1 MNQDI
6 TYKFFCKKSVSN
18 IAYGCATLANIYK
31 PLNIDNCKE
40 LITYTFKKGINYFDV
55 APFYGGELAE
65 KNLGDSIKDIPR
77 SELFIAT
84 KIGRY
89 TDDNSNSGAGG
100 YFDFSPSKIEQ
111 SIKKSMNNMN
121 IKYIDLLQCHDIEN
135 ASTETVLD
143 ALPLLEHYKTTGII
157 NGIGINS
164 YPIQPL
170 LDIVESTPIQINSV
184 GTYAHNTLI
193 NNTILDYIDYFTK
206 KNISIINSSPL
217 AMGLL
222 TPQGPPLWHPASDL
236 MLNTVNDLNTYC
248 KENDLVLPEGM
259 PDEEMLKH
267 LYAEEFNIE
276 KLRYDKIVIMT
287 DADVDG
293 SHIMTLLL
301 TFFYRHMQEL
311 VEGGHVYIAMPPLY
325 QLKKGKRIE

>member
-135 ASTETVLD
+135 VSTETVLD

-248 KENDLVLPEGM
+248 INKQLNISNLSMIYSLINKDILTTISGGNNIAEIKQNLNCLNKTIDDLIMKDITEIVYPIKNKLWGPE
-259 PDEEMLKH
+259 
-267 LYAEEFNIE
+267 
-276 KLRYDKIVIMT
+276 
-287 DADVDG
+287 
-293 SHIMTLLL
+293 
-301 TFFYRHMQEL
+301 
-311 VEGGHVYIAMPPLY
+311 EGIIPVYKWDYI
-325 QLKKGKRIE
+325 

>member
-1 MNQDI
+1 MNPDL

-65 KNLGDSIKDIPR
+65 KNLGESIKDISR
-77 SELFIAT
+77 DKLFIAT

-89 TDDNSNSGAGG
+89 TDNNSSSGAGG
-100 YFDFSPSKIEQ
+100 YFDFSPEKIEQ
-111 SIKKSMNNMN
+111 SIKNSMNNMN

-135 ASTETVLD
+135 VSTETITNII
-143 ALPLLEHYKTTGII
+143 PLLEHYKTTGII

-164 YPIQPL
+164 YPIKPL
-170 LDIVESTPIQINSV
+170 INIIENTTINIDSV

-193 NNTILDYIDYFTK
+193 NNTLLDYVDYFTK

-222 TPQGPPLWHPASDL
+222 TKDEPPDWHPASKL
-236 MLNTVNDLNTYC
+236 MKTTVNKLNDYCINNDLNIT
-248 KENDLVLPEGM
+248 DLSMIYSLSNKDILTTITGGNSIIEINQNLKCLNKTIDDLILKDINQIIYPIKNKLWGPE
-259 PDEEMLKH
+259 
-267 LYAEEFNIE
+267 
-276 KLRYDKIVIMT
+276 
-287 DADVDG
+287 
-293 SHIMTLLL
+293 
-301 TFFYRHMQEL
+301 
-311 VEGGHVYIAMPPLY
+311 EGITPVYKWDYI
-325 QLKKGKRIE
+325 

>member
-6 TYKFFCKKSVSN
+6 TYKYFCNKSVSN

-31 PLNIDNCKE
+31 PLNIDDCKQ

-65 KNLGDSIKDIPR
+65 RNLGYSIKDIPR

-111 SIKKSMNNMN
+111 SIKKSIDNMN

-135 ASTETVLD
+135 VSRQTVLD

-170 LDIVESTPIQINSV
+170 LDIVESTPIKINSV

-193 NNTILDYIDYFTK
+193 NNTILDYIEYFTK

-222 TPQGPPLWHPASDL
+222 TQKGPPIWHPASNL
-236 MLNTVNDLNTYC
+236 MKTTVNNLNNYC
-248 KENDLVLPEGM
+248 LSKNL
-259 PDEEMLKH
+259 
-267 LYAEEFNIE
+267 NIE
-276 KLRYDKIVIMT
+276 NLSMIYSLSNKDILTTISGGNSITEIKNNLNCLNKTIDDLIMKDITEIVYPIKNKLW
-287 DADVDG
+287 G
-293 SHIMTLLL
+293 P
-301 TFFYRHMQEL
+301 E
-311 VEGGHVYIAMPPLY
+311 EGIIPVYKWIY
-325 QLKKGKRIE
+325 N

>member
-1 MNQDI
+1 MGEI
-6 TYKFFCKKSVSN
+6 TYKNFCNKSISN
-18 IAYGCATLANIYK
+18 IGYGCATLANIYK
-31 PLNIDNCKE
+31 PLTINKCKE
-40 LITYTFKKGINYFDV
+40 IIEYNFNEGINYFDV

-65 KNLGDSIKDIPR
+65 KNLGISIKDISR

-111 SIKKSMNNMN
+111 SIKNSMNNMN

-135 ASTETVLD
+135 VSTQTVLD
-143 ALPLLEHYKTTGII
+143 ALPIIEHFKTIGII

-170 LDIVESTPIQINSV
+170 INIIENTTIKINSV

-193 NNTILDYIDYFTK
+193 NNSVVDYIDYFTK

-222 TPQGPPLWHPASDL
+222 TQKGPPDWHPASDL

-248 KENDLVLPEGM
+248 ISKQLNISNLSMIYSLSNKDILTTISGGNSITEIKQNLNCLNKTIDDLILKDINKIIYPIKNKLWGPE
-259 PDEEMLKH
+259 
-267 LYAEEFNIE
+267 
-276 KLRYDKIVIMT
+276 
-287 DADVDG
+287 
-293 SHIMTLLL
+293 
-301 TFFYRHMQEL
+301 
-311 VEGGHVYIAMPPLY
+311 EGINPVYTWEY
-325 QLKKGKRIE
+325 

>member
-6 TYKFFCKKSVSN
+6 TYNFFCKKSVSN

-31 PLNIDNCKE
+31 PLNIDDCKD
-40 LITYTFKKGINYFDV
+40 LITYNFKKGINYFDV

-65 KNLGDSIKDIPR
+65 KNLGVSIKDISR
-77 SELFIAT
+77 NELFIAT

-89 TDDNSNSGAGG
+89 TDNNSNSGAGG

-135 ASTETVLD
+135 VSRQTVLD

-170 LDIVESTPIQINSV
+170 INIIDNTTIKINSV

-193 NNTILDYIDYFTK
+193 NNTILDYIEYFTK

-222 TPQGPPLWHPASDL
+222 TQKGPPEWHPASNL
-236 MLNTVNDLNTYC
+236 MKTTVNNLNNYC
-248 KENDLVLPEGM
+248 VTKNL
-259 PDEEMLKH
+259 
-267 LYAEEFNIE
+267 NIE
-276 KLRYDKIVIMT
+276 NLSMIYSLINKDILTTISGGNSITEIKDNLNCLNKTIDDLIMKDITKIVYPIKNKLW
-287 DADVDG
+287 G
-293 SHIMTLLL
+293 P
-301 TFFYRHMQEL
+301 E
-311 VEGGHVYIAMPPLY
+311 EGITPVYKWDYI
-325 QLKKGKRIE
+325 